1 MSNREANESVGIG
14 IVGEDGHPLVS
25 VVIPAYNS
33 SAYIAAALE
42 SVFQQ
47 TFSSHEVVV
56 VNDGSP
62 DTPALEAALQPYL
75 SRLRYFRQENRGP
88 SAARNVG
95 IREARGRYV
104 AMLDSDDS
112 WLPHHLERQ
121 VDYFTRDAKLGLVY
135 SNNMQI
141 SDDEVVGAAFETVPQ
156 TGPVTLES
164 LLAEHCTVNTSS
176 VVVSRDA
183 LLKVGLFDES
193 LNRCEDFDLWL
204 RLAAQGVRMT
214 YDPDVQVVHRVRHGL
229 SSDSGGMKRARAEV
243 YRKATLTLSLSAA
256 QQEIAAA
263 KLKELE
269 VEIEVE
275 VAKEHLRAG
284 RFGEAQLSVRRAN
297 SLAPAARLRIAELGI
312 RFSPLLLRWSYDSY
326 LRLLRWSRRRA
337 RAAARKGTGQPSNF
351 DGLMRPRPV
360 PEVEAGPATS
370 GVTQKHHSHNGFCD

>member
-1 MSNREANESVGIG
+1 MSSRETNEVVGSG
-14 IVGEDGHPLVS
+14 IAGDDGHPLVS

-47 TFSSHEVVV
+47 TFSNHEVVV
-56 VNDGSP
+56 VNDGSL

-88 SAARNVG
+88 SAARNLC

-121 VDYFTRDAKLGLVY
+121 VDHLTRDAKLGLVY
-135 SNNMQI
+135 SNNLQI
-141 SDDEVVGAAFETVPQ
+141 SDEELLGVAFETVPQ
-156 TGPVTLES
+156 TGPVTLQS

-214 YDPDVQVVHRVRHGL
+214 YDPEVQVVHRVCHGL
-229 SSDSGGMKRARAEV
+229 SSDLEAMKRARAEV
-243 YRKATLTLSLSAA
+243 YRKATRTLALSAA
-256 QQEIAAA
+256 QQAIAAA
-263 KLKELE
+263 KLEELE
-269 VEIEVE
+269 IEIEVE

-284 RFGEAQLSVRRAN
+284 RFAEAQLAVRRAN
-297 SLAPAARLRIAELGI
+297 SLAPAARLRIAELGL

-337 RAAARKGTGQPSNF
+337 RAAARRNISQPSVES
-351 DGLMRPRPV
+351 G
-360 PEVEAGPATS
+360 PETAV
-370 GVTQKHHSHNGFCD
+370 VTQKHPSHNSLCD

>member
-1 MSNREANESVGIG
+1 MSNRETNEALGSGTVGQ
-14 IVGEDGHPLVS
+14 DGHLLVS

-47 TFSSHEVVV
+47 TFSSLEVVV

-88 SAARNVG
+88 SAARNLG
-95 IREARGRYV
+95 IRQARGRYV
-104 AMLDSDDS
+104 ALLDSDDS
-112 WLPHHLERQ
+112 WLPHHLARQ
-121 VDYFTRDAKLGLVY
+121 VDSLTRDATLGLVY

-141 SDDEVVGAAFETVPQ
+141 IDEEVVGAAFDTVPQ

-204 RLAAQGVRMT
+204 RLAARGVKMT
-214 YDPDVQVVHRVRHGL
+214 YDPDVQVVHRVGHGL
-229 SSDSGGMKRARAEV
+229 SSDAEGMKRARAEV
-243 YRKATLTLSLSAA
+243 YRKATRTLALSAA
-256 QQEIAAA
+256 QHEIAEA

-269 VEIEVE
+269 IEIEVE
-275 VAKEHLRAG
+275 VARQHLRAG
-284 RFGEAQLSVRRAN
+284 RFGEAQLAVRRAN
-297 SLAPAARLRIAELGI
+297 SLAPAARLRIAELGL

-326 LRLLRWSRRRA
+326 LRVLRWSRRRA
-337 RAAARKGTGQPSNF
+337 RAAKRKSAGQPSNF
-351 DGLMRPRPV
+351 DGLMRPRPI
-360 PEVEAGPATS
+360 PEVAAAPATS
-370 GVTQKHHSHNGFCD
+370 GVTQKQ